1 MDGARAIALSQIQFG
16 AQAGLK
22 ETAQDL
28 AMDGTKADLQLQEGA
43 GMRVSLNQCAP
54 STEIWGIAALDQRRR
69 RTQDHLAKIAPRR
82 ESWIKHNRYYYDLLG
97 RLLRFLVEPQK
108 KVLSVRCG
116 TGNVLAAVRPCD
128 GKGIDIC
135 AEIVEIAQ
143 QRNSPFNFAVA
154 FPDKDE
160 FLQIFTPGEIFDYI
174 LFNDIGDT
182 VDVLQAFRNLRP
194 LCERHTRVLV
204 TTYNHLWEPLV
215 TLAEWIGMKV
225 PRTEQNWLSTA
236 DIRNLLKLAGFEA
249 LETHRIVL
257 LPKYLPLLSGFL
269 NRFCARLPF
278 LSKLCMTQV
287 VVARIVPPPVAVE
300 DLAVSVVVPCK
311 NEKGNVEDAV
321 RRIPLLAGRTEIIF
335 CDDQSTD
342 GTAEEVRRMQLCYP
356 EKDIRLEHGPGVC
369 KSRNV
374 WTGFDAAKGDV
385 LLILDADL
393 TTIPEE
399 LPYFIEVIVSGQAE
413 FVNGSRLVYP
423 VPKGAMN
430 GANML
435 GNKFFSVAFTY
446 LLGQRVKDTLCGTKV
461 LWKSDWERIKPMLG
475 SWGTEDRWGD
485 YELLFGAAKLNLKI
499 LDLPIH
505 YQERIYGSTKMTKV
519 FRNGLVMLRMCWHGF
534 LKLKLGY

>member
-1 MDGARAIALSQIQFG
+1 
-16 AQAGLK
+16 
-22 ETAQDL
+22 
-28 AMDGTKADLQLQEGA
+28 
-43 GMRVSLNQCAP
+43 
-54 STEIWGIAALDQRRR
+54 
-69 RTQDHLAKIAPRR
+69 
-82 ESWIKHNRYYYDLLG
+82 
-97 RLLRFLVEPQK
+97 
-108 KVLSVRCG
+108 
-116 TGNVLAAVRPCD
+116 
-128 GKGIDIC
+128 
-135 AEIVEIAQ
+135 
-143 QRNSPFNFAVA
+143 
-154 FPDKDE
+154 
-160 FLQIFTPGEIFDYI
+160 
-174 LFNDIGDT
+174 
-182 VDVLQAFRNLRP
+182 
-194 LCERHTRVLV
+194 
-204 TTYNHLWEPLV
+204 
-215 TLAEWIGMKV
+215 
-225 PRTEQNWLSTA
+225 
-236 DIRNLLKLAGFEA
+236 
-249 LETHRIVL
+249 
-257 LPKYLPLLSGFL
+257 
-269 NRFCARLPF
+269 

-287 VVARIVPPPVAVE
+287 VVARVVPPAVAL
-300 DLAVSVVVPCK
+300 DHLTVSVVIPCK

-321 RRIPLLAGRTEIIF
+321 RRIPPLAGRTEIIF

-342 GTAEEVRRMQLCYP
+342 GTAEEVRRVQSRYP
-356 EKDIRLEHGPGVC
+356 EKDIRLERGPGVC

-385 LLILDADL
+385 LMILDADL

-399 LPYFIEVIVSGQAE
+399 LPYFIDVIISGQAE

-461 LWKSDWERIKPMLG
+461 LWRSDWERIRPMLG

-499 LDLPIH
+499 LDLPVH

>member
-1 MDGARAIALSQIQFG
+1 MKEAAVRSSAARSAAVNSQ
-16 AQAGLK
+16 
-22 ETAQDL
+22 
-28 AMDGTKADLQLQEGA
+28 
-43 GMRVSLNQCAP
+43 LNG
-54 STEIWGIAALDQRRR
+54 SGSMAALADECEPNGATWGPAALEQRRE
-69 RTQDHLAKIAPRR
+69 RTRDHLAKIAPRR
-82 ESWIKHNRYYYDLLG
+82 ENWINRNRYYYELLH

-108 KVLSVRCG
+108 KVLSVRCD
-116 TGNVLAAVRPCD
+116 TGNLLAVLQPSK

-135 AEIVEIAQ
+135 PEIIEIAQ
-143 QRNSPFNFAVA
+143 QRSPSCEFAVA
-154 FPDKDE
+154 FPDKEEFQRAFKADE
-160 FLQIFTPGEIFDYI
+160 KFDYI

-182 VDVLQAFRNLRP
+182 VDVLQALRNLTP
-194 LCERHTRVLV
+194 LCQRHTRVLV

-215 TLAEWIGMKV
+215 TFAEWVGMKV

-249 LETHRIVL
+249 LETHRVVL
-257 LPKYLPLLSGFL
+257 LPKYLPLLSSFL
-269 NRFCARLPF
+269 NHFCARLPF

-287 VVARIVPPPVAVE
+287 VVARMIPPPLLPE
-300 DLAVSVVVPCK
+300 SLSVSVVIPCK

-321 RRIPLLAGRTEIIF
+321 RRIPSLADQVEIIF

-342 GTAEEVRRMQLCYP
+342 GTAEEVLRVQALYP
-356 EKDIRLEHGPGVC
+356 EKNIRLEHGPGVC

-374 WTGFDAAKGDV
+374 WTGFNAARGDI
-385 LLILDADL
+385 LMILDADL

-399 LPYFIEVIVSGQAE
+399 LPYFIDVIVSGQAE

-461 LWKSDWERIKPMLG
+461 LWRSDWERIKPMLG

-499 LDLPIH
+499 LDLPVH
-505 YQERIYGSTKMTKV
+505 YQERIHGSTKMTKV
-519 FRNGLVMLRMCWHGF
+519 FRNGLVMLKMCWHGF

>member
-1 MDGARAIALSQIQFG
+1 MKEAVVPSSA
-16 AQAGLK
+16 AGS
-22 ETAQDL
+22 ANINPPINHSDSVD
-28 AMDGTKADLQLQEGA
+28 AFADHRESIPE
-43 GMRVSLNQCAP
+43 M
-54 STEIWGIAALDQRRR
+54 WGPAALEERRE
-69 RTQDHLAKIAPRR
+69 RTRDHLAKIAPRR
-82 ESWIKHNRYYYDLLG
+82 ESWINRNRYYYGLLN
-97 RLLRFLVEPQK
+97 RLFQFLIEPKK

-116 TGNVLAAVRPCD
+116 TGNLLAVVEPSN
-128 GKGIDIC
+128 GKGVEIC
-135 AEIVEIAQ
+135 HEIVAIAQ
-143 QRNSPFNFAVA
+143 QRNPSFEFAVA

-160 FLQIFTPGEIFDYI
+160 FQQVFRSDEKFDYI
-174 LFNDIGDT
+174 LFNDVGDT
-182 VDVLQAFRNLRP
+182 VDVLQALRNLRP
-194 LCERHTRVLV
+194 FCYRHARVLI
-204 TTYNHLWEPLV
+204 TTYNHLWEPFV
-215 TLAEWIGMKV
+215 TFAEWVGMKV
-225 PRTEQNWLSTA
+225 PRTEQNWLSTS

-257 LPKYLPLLSGFL
+257 LPKYLPLLSDFL

-278 LSKLCMTQV
+278 VSKLCMTQV
-287 VVARIVPPPVAVE
+287 VVARMLPPPVLPE
-300 DLAVSVVVPCK
+300 ELAVSVVIPCK
-311 NEKGNVEDAV
+311 NEKRNVEDAV
-321 RRIPLLAGRTEIIF
+321 RRIPRLAGRTELIF

-342 GTAEEVRRMQLCYP
+342 GTAEEVLRVQSLYP
-356 EKDIRLEHGPGVC
+356 QKNIRLEHGPGVC

-374 WTGFDAAKGDV
+374 WTGFDAATGDI
-385 LLILDADL
+385 LMILDADL

-461 LWKSDWERIKPMLG
+461 LWRSDWERIKSMLG

-499 LDLPIH
+499 LDLPVH
-505 YQERIYGSTKMTKV
+505 YQERIHGSTKMTKV
-519 FRNGLVMLRMCWHGF
+519 FRHGLVMLKMCWHGF

>member
-1 MDGARAIALSQIQFG
+1 MKEALISSSATGTANIDSPVNDRDVMGA
-16 AQAGLK
+16 
-22 ETAQDL
+22 
-28 AMDGTKADLQLQEGA
+28 
-43 GMRVSLNQCAP
+43 VLNQHAAN
-54 STEIWGIAALDQRRR
+54 SQTWGPAALEQRRE
-69 RTQDHLAKIAPRR
+69 RTRDHLAKIAARR
-82 ESWIKHNRYYYDLLG
+82 ETWINRNRYYYELLN
-97 RLLRFLVEPQK
+97 RLLNFLVEPHK
-108 KVLSVRCG
+108 KVLSVRCD
-116 TGNVLAAVRPCD
+116 TGSLLAVVKPDKA
-128 GKGIDIC
+128 KGIDISG
-135 AEIVEIAQ
+135 EIVAIAQ
-143 QRNSPFNFAVA
+143 QRYPSFEFAVA
-154 FPDKDE
+154 FPDKEE
-160 FLQIFTPGEIFDYI
+160 FNQTFKPGEKFDYI

-182 VDVLQAFRNLRP
+182 VDVLQALRNLQP

-215 TLAEWIGMKV
+215 NFAEWSGMKV

-236 DIRNLLKLAGFEA
+236 DIRNLLKVAGFEA

-278 LSKLCMTQV
+278 LNNLCMTQV
-287 VVARIVPPPVAVE
+287 VVARAVSPPVPPE
-300 DLAVSVVVPCK
+300 NLSVSVVIPCK
-311 NEKGNVEDAV
+311 NEKGNVEEAV
-321 RRIPLLAGRTEIIF
+321 RRIPPLASRTEIIF
-335 CDDQSTD
+335 CDDQSND
-342 GTAEEVRRMQLCYP
+342 GTAEEVLRVQAAYP
-356 EKDIRLEHGPGVC
+356 EKNIRLEHGPGVC

-374 WTGFDAAKGDV
+374 WKGFNASTGDI
-385 LLILDADL
+385 LMILDADL

-399 LPYFIEVIVSGQAE
+399 LPYFIGVIVSGQAE
-413 FVNGSRLVYP
+413 FVNGSRLIYP

-461 LWKSDWERIKPMLG
+461 LWRSDWERIKPMLG
-475 SWGTEDRWGD
+475 SWGTEDQWGD

-499 LDLPIH
+499 LDLPVH
-505 YQERIYGSTKMTKV
+505 YQERIYGSTKMTRV

>member
-1 MDGARAIALSQIQFG
+1 MEAVINER
-16 AQAGLK
+16 K
-22 ETAQDL
+22 TN
-28 AMDGTKADLQLQEGA
+28 QE
-43 GMRVSLNQCAP
+43 V
-54 STEIWGIAALDQRRR
+54 WGPAALEQRRQ
-69 RTQDHLAKIAPRR
+69 RTREHLAKIAPRR
-82 ESWIKHNRYYYDLLG
+82 EGWIKRNSYYYKLLSG
-97 RLLRFLVEPQK
+97 LLRFLVEPQK
-108 KVLSVRCG
+108 QVLSVRCG
-116 TGNVLAAVRPCD
+116 TGNLLAAVEPSG

-135 AEIVEIAQ
+135 DEIVDIAQ
-143 QRNSPFNFAVA
+143 QRNPSLNFAVA

-160 FLQIFTPGEIFDYI
+160 FRQKFRPGETFDYI

-182 VDVLQAFRNLRP
+182 VDVLQAFRNLKP
-194 LCERHTRVLV
+194 LCQRHTRVLV

-215 TLAEWIGMKV
+215 TFAEWIGMKV
-225 PRTEQNWLSTA
+225 PGAEQNWLSMA
-236 DIRNLLKLAGFEA
+236 DIRNLLKLTGFEA

-287 VVARIVPPPVAVE
+287 IVARKVPPPVAVE
-300 DLAVSVVVPCK
+300 DLTVSVVIPCK
-311 NEKGNVEDAV
+311 NEKGNVEEAV
-321 RRIPLLAGRTEIIF
+321 RRIPSLAGRTEIIF

-356 EKDIRLEHGPGVC
+356 DKDIRLEHGPGVC

-430 GANML
+430 GANMV

-461 LWKSDWERIKPMLG
+461 LWRSDWERVRPMLG

-499 LDLPIH
+499 LDFPVH

>member
-1 MDGARAIALSQIQFG
+1 
-16 AQAGLK
+16 
-22 ETAQDL
+22 
-28 AMDGTKADLQLQEGA
+28 
-43 GMRVSLNQCAP
+43 
-54 STEIWGIAALDQRRR
+54 
-69 RTQDHLAKIAPRR
+69 
-82 ESWIKHNRYYYDLLG
+82 
-97 RLLRFLVEPQK
+97 
-108 KVLSVRCG
+108 
-116 TGNVLAAVRPCD
+116 
-128 GKGIDIC
+128 
-135 AEIVEIAQ
+135 
-143 QRNSPFNFAVA
+143 
-154 FPDKDE
+154 
-160 FLQIFTPGEIFDYI
+160 
-174 LFNDIGDT
+174 
-182 VDVLQAFRNLRP
+182 
-194 LCERHTRVLV
+194 
-204 TTYNHLWEPLV
+204 
-215 TLAEWIGMKV
+215 MKV

-236 DIRNLLKLAGFEA
+236 DIRNLLKLAGFEV

-287 VVARIVPPPVAVE
+287 VVARMVPPPVALE
-300 DLAVSVVVPCK
+300 DLTVSVVIPCK

-321 RRIPLLAGRTEIIF
+321 RRIPSLAGRTEIIF
-335 CDDQSTD
+335 CDDRSTD
-342 GTAEEVRRMQLCYP
+342 GTAQEVQRVQSCYP
-356 EKDIRLEHGPGVC
+356 EKNIRIEYGPGVC

-374 WTGFDAAKGDV
+374 WTGFDAANGDV

-461 LWKSDWERIKPMLG
+461 LWRSDWERIKPMLG

-499 LDLPIH
+499 LDLPVH
-505 YQERIYGSTKMTKV
+505 YQERIYGSTKMIKV